1 MQAALQSDVEAPVS
15 YITRTG
21 RKPFSYEYDPPP
33 GTPRRSASYR
43 DHLVRIRNARG
54 LNPAPVLDQQGFALQ
69 QHATRVVDFYDE
81 AEVRSVYYPE
91 LEQLVKD
98 ATGASSVLVFNHT
111 VRRSAASSRSGAAI
125 QRPVSRVHNDY
136 TEASALRRVRDLVPA
151 EDAESCYGTVLSR

>member
-54 LNPAPVLDQQGFALQ
+54 LTPAPVLDQQGFALQ
-69 QHATRVVDFYDE
+69 QHAWPAF
-81 AEVRSVYYPE
+81 
-91 LEQLVKD
+91 LGL
-98 ATGASSVLVFNHT
+98 GLLGLG
-111 VRRSAASSRSGAAI
+111 AASRRAHYGGGGAEMRLTIAK
-125 QRPVSRVHNDY
+125 
-136 TEASALRRVRDLVPA
+136 
-151 EDAESCYGTVLSR
+151 G